1 MFLKSPAGSTD
12 EVKSCGHMAPIIIE
26 DISFSRHLFIF
37 PLLTD
42 WLCPLN
48 HPFLALRTLSVFY
61 FSPSAVVPGKRYPP
75 GRLHSHLFVC
85 PPPVLPQSCS
95 RDSGYRQ
102 SQLPCQFVTLILRLF
117 WRLRSL
123 RRKASSFCASVSSL
137 PNLSPS
143 LPSRNFPRSP

>member
-1 MFLKSPAGSTD
+1 MWPHGSHYRGHQFFTPSFHLSPSNRLAF
-12 EVKSCGHMAPIIIE
+12 H
-26 DISFSRHLFIF
+26 SR
-37 PLLTD
+37 
-42 WLCPLN
+42 LCPLN
-48 HPFLALRTLSVFY
+48 HLFLALRTLSVFY

-117 WRLRSL
+117 WRLMSL

-143 LPSRNFPRSP
+143 LPSRNIPRSP